1 MAKVNSIFEAA
12 IDEIK
17 RLARL
22 AGGPAPADKVAFAE
36 LQAFTAAC
44 ERAAKDVQNEAAS
57 QAAGLPSIVR
67 DGYTVL
73 QYVKDGRTWEILEM
87 HEQDKD
93 EDNATQTPRQIL
105 ETLLQNADNLQTVLV
120 LMRDKDG
127 PTGLVGNFTEAGD
140 VLLFMESMKLKM
152 LQSIAG
158 PATGPEELA

>member
-73 QYVKDGRTWEILEM
+73 QYVKDGRTWDVLEM
-87 HEQDKD
+87 HAQEAEESD
-93 EDNATQTPRQIL
+93 TQTPRQIL